1 MQIRWHGHSCFEFS
15 DGETTVVI
23 DPHDGKSIGIRP
35 PIASADIVLM
45 THDHY
50 DHNASRAISGDHK
63 DHKFHNGRFE
73 CKGITFHGYSTFHDR
88 EGGAQRGLNTI
99 YKFVMDGISVCHCG
113 DLGDIPNDQV
123 IKQIQHVDMLFLP
136 VGGYYTMELDQL
148 KEFIQL
154 VNPTVLVPMHYRVGG
169 LTINISD
176 LDNFL
181 TIIPEESIVYVGNCL
196 DVVKEDLPVS
206 KECWVFDRK

>member
-15 DGETTVVI
+15 NGETTVVI

-35 PIASADIVLM
+35 PIATADIVLM

-50 DHNASRAISGDHK
+50 DHNASRVISGDHK
-63 DHKFHNGRFE
+63 DHKFHNGRFD

-99 YKFVMDGISVCHCG
+99 YKFAMDGISVCHCG

-123 IKQIQHVDMLFLP
+123 IKQIQHEP
-136 VGGYYTMELDQL
+136 
-148 KEFIQL
+148 
-154 VNPTVLVPMHYRVGG
+154 
-169 LTINISD
+169 
-176 LDNFL
+176 
-181 TIIPEESIVYVGNCL
+181 
-196 DVVKEDLPVS
+196 
-206 KECWVFDRK
+206 